1 MLLEREFSRKFLVPG
16 VSKKY
21 PLLAGNRNET
31 IRYYYFPSEQLNLSI
46 FNLDSHTLHLKIVH
60 QTPEIRACKVEI
72 CSASET
78 RGFEKG
84 PSHDLYHGYFPKH
97 L

>member
-1 MLLEREFSRKFLVPG
+1 MYISVTDVIDRKLRG

-21 PLLAGNRNET
+21 PLLTGNRNEA
-31 IRYYYFPSEQLNLSI
+31 IGYYYSPNEQLNSSI

-60 QTPEIRACKVEI
+60 QTPEIRACKI
-72 CSASET
+72 SSAPET

-84 PSHDLYHGYFPKH
+84 PSHDLYH
-97 L
+97 